1 MCIKVSLLPEAS
13 MPDPLRRLLCV
24 APVAAAASTLA
35 ACGSSTIPFVGPLLE
50 GSSGRSARTLGR
62 PDYRLVYGDWT
73 GEQHPVPA
81 FSYAQIDP
89 AFLRQDVAYRGP

>member
-1 MCIKVSLLPEAS
+1 

-24 APVAAAASTLA
+24 APVAAAVSTLA

-62 PDYRLVYGDWT
+62 PDYRLVYGDWP
-73 GEQHPVPA
+73 GAQPPVPDVNY
-81 FSYAQIDP
+81 SQIDR
-89 AFLRQDVAYRGP
+89 ACLRQGVA